1 MKLAVKQPSESMPN
15 LLTEGEEEEEEDMAV
30 DVDHVPQTEEQM
42 EQGEDDD
49 DEGEE
54 FSVCSSGTVVLVDAI
69 VGVSMNSLKSCS

>member
-15 LLTEGEEEEEEDMAV
+15 LLTEEEEEDSMAV

-49 DEGEE
+49 DEGKM
-54 FSVCSSGTVVLVDAI
+54 SSLCNLVE
-69 VGVSMNSLKSCS
+69 M

>member
-15 LLTEGEEEEEEDMAV
+15 LLNEEEEDDDSMAT
-30 DVDHVPQTEEQM
+30 DVDHVPQAEEQM

-54 FSVCSSGTVVLVDAI
+54 FSLCFGEL
-69 VGVSMNSLKSCS
+69 

>member
-1 MKLAVKQPSESMPN
+1 MPKLDLTKHPVPVYDHLHPTLPQKMKLAVKQPSESMPN

-49 DEGEE
+49 DEGK
-54 FSVCSSGTVVLVDAI
+54 FSL
-69 VGVSMNSLKSCS
+69 